1 MRGEAQA
8 RGWQGRLRTHLG
20 DARGARESVRAL
32 AELAASAPTLVSSG
46 EESLLRGRLA
56 ELVGSR
62 TEALELYRKA
72 LAAWRRSWSPLG
84 QARAHLAMG
93 RVLLRQ
99 DRRPEAIEH
108 LDRACEV
115 GEEAGAPAIQL
126 PATIARAIADEDLE
140 AAAALL
146 HEREHELG
154 PRLRLEFHFALHRA
168 GADFVMSLATLGAN
182 AIVHY
187 LNNHQT
193 ALLAEGLNVFR
204 SRVGRGLVGKSLIDS
219 GIRQKT
225 GCSVAAIDQE
235 GSMAVN
241 PDPSMVL
248 SADAELVLIG
258 SHEGEKAFHEIF
270 GLS

>member
-168 GADFVMSLATLGAN
+168 GA
-182 AIVHY
+182 
-187 LNNHQT
+187 
-193 ALLAEGLNVFR
+193 
-204 SRVGRGLVGKSLIDS
+204 
-219 GIRQKT
+219 
-225 GCSVAAIDQE
+225 E
-235 GSMAVN
+235 GSHLVEAGRLQTELRDAA
-241 PDPSMVL
+241 PAARRKSMLENVPLHRDVRAAL
-248 SADAELVLIG
+248 SG
-258 SHEGEKAFHEIF
+258 SQ
-270 GLS
+270 